1 MRLIPSTPLAPLGAA
16 VAAVVLLSGCEGSDF
31 DFDFDLDTDFF
42 SSDSEESPDPS
53 ADPSPGE
60 EGEEEEEDS
69 EEEEQA
75 SNHGLPDSCE
85 AAGVTEVV
93 GDLAPG
99 TVLDEESGEV
109 EGIDDAEQ
117 LVCTLGDGS
126 GEAEASSFVLVY
138 TVNVDPSTNPDVLRV
153 AEPEEEMNW
162 DVDVDVDVDTYHTD
176 ESDDLGGDLEY
187 VSALDGSSSH
197 LYLELPDDFY
207 ITAIAYHDE
216 VDRADLERVVFQ
228 AAERTR
234 G

>member
-1 MRLIPSTPLAPLGAA
+1 PREVHPRCGPPPTVHTPRSDDRFSGFAEKQTSLSDDSTPENLLSCVCPPPGSFLCSRRSPNRKPPMRLIPSTPLAPLGAA

-60 EGEEEEEDS
+60 EGEEEE
-69 EEEEQA
+69 QA

-109 EGIDDAEQ
+109 EGVDDAEQ

-126 GEAEASSFVLVY
+126 GE
-138 TVNVDPSTNPDVLRV
+138 
-153 AEPEEEMNW
+153 
-162 DVDVDVDVDTYHTD
+162 
-176 ESDDLGGDLEY
+176 
-187 VSALDGSSSH
+187 
-197 LYLELPDDFY
+197 
-207 ITAIAYHDE
+207 
-216 VDRADLERVVFQ
+216 
-228 AAERTR
+228 
-234 G
+234 

>member
-31 DFDFDLDTDFF
+31 DLDFDTDFF
-42 SSDSEESPDPS
+42 SSDSEESADPS
-53 ADPSPGE
+53 ADPSPEEEGE
-60 EGEEEEEDS
+60 EGEEDS
-69 EEEEQA
+69 EDEEQA
-75 SNHGLPDSCE
+75 SGYGLPDSCE

-99 TVLDEESGEV
+99 TALSEDSGDV

-117 LVCTLGDGS
+117 LICTLSDGS
-126 GEAEASSFVLVY
+126 GEAGSSSFILVF
-138 TVNVDPSTNPDVLRV
+138 TVNADPSANPDVIQV
-153 AEPEEEMNW
+153 AEAEEEMNW

-176 ESDDLGGDLEY
+176 ESDELGGDLEY

-207 ITAIAYHDE
+207 VTAIAYNDD
-216 VDRADLERVVFQ
+216 VDRADLERVVLQ
-228 AAERTR
+228 AAERAR